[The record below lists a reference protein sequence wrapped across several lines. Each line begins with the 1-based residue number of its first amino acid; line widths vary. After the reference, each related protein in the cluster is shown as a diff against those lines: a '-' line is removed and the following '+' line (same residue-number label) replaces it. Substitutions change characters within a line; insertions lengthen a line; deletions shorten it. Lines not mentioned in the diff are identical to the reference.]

1 MCYSIPINPSKSKQS
16 EFLWS
21 GLDGS
26 FILCH
31 WMPLGYRAGFDLTKL
46 EEFYYKLKK
55 YAATDLIL
63 MPSGSGVTLP
73 QLETLRF
80 VKTTLK
86 V

>member
-1 MCYSIPINPSKSKQS
+1 
-16 EFLWS
+16 
-21 GLDGS
+21 
-26 FILCH
+26 
-31 WMPLGYRAGFDLTKL
+31 MPLGYRAGFDLTKL

-80 VKTTLK
+80 VKTILK